1 MSAHLQREIERL
13 KKKILSISARV
24 EAAIQDAVRSL
35 KNRDPALAEKVI
47 EGDAEI
53 DRIEVEMEEDCLK
66 VLALYQPVAADLR
79 YVVAVLKINNDLE
92 RIGDQA
98 VNIAERA
105 EFLATQKRLEF
116 PGELTLM
123 LEKAQAMLRKS
134 LDALINQDA
143 VLAREVIA
151 QDDEVDDLNRKMY
164 SLIQSCI
171 CKEMDQLA
179 CFIAILSVSRQLE
192 RIADQVTNIAED
204 IVYLVEG
211 EIVRHAFK
219 IE

>member
-92 RIGDQA
+92 RIGD
-98 VNIAERA
+98 
-105 EFLATQKRLEF
+105 
-116 PGELTLM
+116 
-123 LEKAQAMLRKS
+123 
-134 LDALINQDA
+134 
-143 VLAREVIA
+143 
-151 QDDEVDDLNRKMY
+151 
-164 SLIQSCI
+164 
-171 CKEMDQLA
+171 
-179 CFIAILSVSRQLE
+179 
-192 RIADQVTNIAED
+192 
-204 IVYLVEG
+204 
-211 EIVRHAFK
+211 
-219 IE
+219 